1 MTTEEREAQ
10 QRLRAM
16 KMAMDAVNKQF
27 GAGTLRRMGDAPLE
41 GIKSISTRCIGIDN
55 LTGVG
60 GIPQSR
66 ITEIFGPESAG
77 KTTLALH
84 IIAEAQSRGMLTA
97 IVDAEH
103 ALSESWATTLG
114 VNVSDLFISQPS
126 CGEEAL
132 EVTEALVRSGSAGLV
147 VVDSVA
153 ALVPRAELEGE
164 MGDQLPGLQA
174 RLMGQAMRKLTGVTA
189 KSHTALVFINQVRTT
204 IPMGGQMYGSKETTT
219 GGRAL
224 KFYASLRLETRR
236 IASIKHGDE
245 VIGNLTRVKAVKNK
259 MARPFLECEVDLI
272 YGEGF
277 SGVNSII
284 DTAVEWGILS
294 EERKSYS
301 YEGEKLAQGR
311 DAVAGK
317 LKEDKK
323 LQFEIRDKILSAV
336 EMEQKEKSAQK
347 SAAVS

>member
-41 GIKSISTRCIGIDN
+41 GIKSISTRCIGIDS

-66 ITEIFGPESAG
+66 ITEIYGSESAG

-103 ALSESWATTLG
+103 ALSESWAAKLG

-132 EVTEALVRSGSAGLV
+132 EVTEALVRSGSAGLI

-174 RLMGQAMRKLTGVTA
+174 RLMGQALRKLTAITA

-204 IPMGGQMYGSKETTT
+204 IPMGGQMYGPKETTT

-224 KFYASLRLETRR
+224 KFYASLRLEIKR
-236 IASIKHGDE
+236 IASLKQGDE
-245 VIGNLTRVKAVKNK
+245 VIGNLTKVKAVKNK

-272 YGEGF
+272 HDEGI
-277 SGVNSII
+277 SAVNSIV
-284 DTAVEWGILS
+284 DTGVEWGIL
-294 EERKSYS
+294 KKDGKYYS
-301 YEGEKLAQGR
+301 YDDLKFGTRA
-311 DAVAGK
+311 DAAK
-317 LKEDKK
+317 ALTEDQT
-323 LQFEIRDKILSAV
+323 LQLNIRNQILSAV
-336 EMEQKEKSAQK
+336 ELERLEKSALK